1 MCKELRLPPSDPF
14 IQQLDPFDLEFIEWS
29 IVCDDPKLLEQIKNR
44 YYDPEFDEW
53 MEEFDK
59 EQEEL
64 EKQQKAA
71 QKQQNSATQQS
82 KQQNV
87 AKQQKQQPQQ
97 KQQKQPAPP
106 PVELPDA
113 ETVEW
118 SNRKPPTRQTPLP
131 TEEYEVG
138 DTSQFNNNDWERED

>member
-1 MCKELRLPPSDPF
+1 MCRELRLPPNDPF

-53 MEEFDK
+53 EKEFDK

-64 EKQQKAA
+64 EKQQRIA
-71 QKQQNSATQQS
+71 QKQQNSDHKQS
-82 KQQNV
+82 TSS
-87 AKQQKQQPQQ
+87 
-97 KQQKQPAPP
+97 

-118 SNRKPPTRQTPLP
+118 SNRKPSTHQTPLP

-138 DTSQFNNNDWERED
+138 DTSQFNNDDWERED

>member
-14 IQQLDPFDLEFIEWS
+14 IQHLDPFDLEFIEWS
-29 IVCDDPKLLEQIKNR
+29 IVCDDPKLLEQVKNR
-44 YYDPEFDEW
+44 YYDPDFDEW

-59 EQEEL
+59 EQEKL
-64 EKQQKAA
+64 EKQQ
-71 QKQQNSATQQS
+71 NSD
-82 KQQNV
+82 
-87 AKQQKQQPQQ
+87 Q
-97 KQQKQPAPP
+97 KQQKQKQPAPS

-118 SNRKPPTRQTPLP
+118 SNRKPPTRQTSLP

-138 DTSQFNNNDWERED
+138 DTSQFNNNDWEREE